1 MDAGAASWLMVWPL
15 WSWSR
20 RTEATNAKAI
30 VAVSIPR
37 RWLGR
42 SCTENKSGKSLV
54 SLQGSL
60 VHQARSEAQRCRKL
74 QQKTTVTQV
83 SFKPYL
89 VIYLYLMISCELFF
103 DFLYAVSLRHLIPEP
118 QRSRGTRSPTPERD
132 VCTISMPSEGN
143 A

>member
-60 VHQARSEAQRCRKL
+60 VHQARSESTA

-103 DFLYAVSLRHLIPEP
+103 DFLYAVSLRHPSLIPEP

>member
-60 VHQARSEAQRCRKL
+60 VHQARSEGTA

-83 SFKPYL
+83 WA
-89 VIYLYLMISCELFF
+89 
-103 DFLYAVSLRHLIPEP
+103 FLLHKFHLNPI
-118 QRSRGTRSPTPERD
+118 
-132 VCTISMPSEGN
+132 
-143 A
+143 

>member
-1 MDAGAASWLMVWPL
+1 M
-15 WSWSR
+15 
-20 RTEATNAKAI
+20 
-30 VAVSIPR
+30 AVSIPR

-60 VHQARSEAQRCRKL
+60 VHQARSESTA

-103 DFLYAVSLRHLIPEP
+103 DFLYAVSLRHPSLIPEP

-132 VCTISMPSEGN
+132 VCTITMPSEGN